1 MLSLSGATYRY
12 PGAASDSLRDVSLVL
27 PEGSVTGVVGAAE
40 SGLSTLCLVLS
51 GLAPR
56 VVGGHLRGS
65 LLVDGEDTLGW
76 PMHRLCES
84 VVLGVGRPAGQ
95 LSMVAETV
103 YEEVAFGPANLGL
116 PRDEVM
122 ARTEDALEQVA
133 IEHLAGRDPRRLSG
147 GEQQLV
153 AIAGLLA
160 MRAPHLVLDEPV
172 AHLDS
177 RGREMVM
184 AAIAA
189 AAAAGTAVLLATRSS
204 DVVARSC
211 TTVLVLSG
219 GRIAAQGAPADV
231 LADPATWA
239 LGIAEPSGMRLER
252 LLAATGTAEAGTA
265 PPPGASPAGPAET
278 PAPGAR

>member
-1 MLSLSGATYRY
+1 MLTLSAATYRY
-12 PGAASDSLRDVSLVL
+12 PGAAAESLSGVSLVL

-65 LLVDGEDTLGW
+65 LLVDGEDAGSW

-84 VVLGVGRPAGQ
+84 VVLGVGRPASQ

-116 PRDEVM
+116 PRSEVM
-122 ARTEDALEQVA
+122 ARTDRALDQVA
-133 IEHLAGRDPRRLSG
+133 ISHLASRDPRRLSV

-153 AIAGLLA
+153 VITGLLA
-160 MRAPHLVLDEPV
+160 MRARHLVLDEPV
-172 AHLDS
+172 AHLDA
-177 RGREMVM
+177 RGRGMVM
-184 AAIAA
+184 RAIAA
-189 AAAAGTAVLLATRSS
+189 VAAACTAVLLATRSS
-204 DVVARSC
+204 DVVSRCC
-211 TTVLVLSG
+211 TSVLVMAD
-219 GRIAAQGAPADV
+219 GRIEARGAPADV

-239 LGIAEPSGMRLER
+239 LGIAEPPGMRLER
-252 LLAATGTAEAGTA
+252 LLAAPRSEAAE
-265 PPPGASPAGPAET
+265 PPGSSTLGT
-278 PAPGAR
+278 S